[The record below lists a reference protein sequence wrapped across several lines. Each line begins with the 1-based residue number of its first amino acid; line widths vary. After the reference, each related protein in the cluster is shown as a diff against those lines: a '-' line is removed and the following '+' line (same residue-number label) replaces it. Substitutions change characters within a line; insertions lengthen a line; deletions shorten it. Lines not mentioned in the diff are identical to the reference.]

1 MILEKKA
8 GDLHKYTEE
17 QHKTKLKVGF
27 VPTMGAL
34 HAGHISLI
42 KKSISENDITICSIF
57 INPAQFNDPN
67 DFNKYPVTIEQDI
80 FQVETSGCNLLF
92 LPSVEEIYPK
102 ETEAG
107 QHYNLG
113 YIETILEGKFRPGHF
128 MGVCKVMERLLRIVE
143 PDNLYLGQ
151 KDYQQCMV
159 IKQLITDLK
168 LDKKIKTIICPTLR
182 EPDGLAMSSR
192 NLRLNEQ
199 ERKDATAIYHTL
211 LYIKDQIHKNEI
223 PEIKRAAEKI
233 LTEKGFLVDYVE
245 LADANT
251 LKPINRWDGDTIIV
265 VLIAAFMNNVRLI
278 DNMTIN

>member
-67 DFNKYPVTIEQDI
+67 DFSKYPVTIEQDI

-168 LDKKIKTIICPTLR
+168 LDKKI
-182 EPDGLAMSSR
+182 